1 MQITAKGKVAM
12 SFMADLAGRVGQGP
26 ISLAA
31 VAWRFKV
38 SLSYLE
44 NLSRDLRA
52 QGLIRATRGPGGGYE
67 LGRDADSISVIEI
80 LQAVDPGPTQPALAL
95 AKREFGSE
103 DQITVAL
110 YQRAEAEI
118 ARYLSTITL
127 GAVMQNAQ
135 AEQSDKEELMNR
147 HMHVHRGQGA
157 RALLAE
163 ID

>member
-1 MQITAKGKVAM
+1 MQITAKGKIALA
-12 SFMADLAGRVGQGP
+12 FMADLAGRVGQGP

-52 QGLIRATRGPGGGYE
+52 KNLIRATRGPGGGYE
-67 LGRDADSISVIEI
+67 LGRDAADISVTEI
-80 LQAVDPGPTQPALAL
+80 LHAVDPGPTQPALAL
-95 AKREFGSE
+95 AKREFGLE

-118 ARYLSTITL
+118 ENYLSTITL
-127 GAVMQNAQ
+127 LAVVQQ
-135 AEQSDKEELMNR
+135 GLAEQSDRQELLNR
-147 HMHVHRGQGA
+147 HHHAHRTDSPA
-157 RALLAE
+157 LAE